1 MDNTRKNISVVA
13 KEDCCGC
20 RACADTC
27 PFSAITY
34 EKGTDGFMYPKVST
48 SCVLCGKCLK
58 VCPALNKVQKN
69 NQEQQYI
76 GCLDKDKVRR
86 DTGSS
91 GGVFGLLAL
100 YCLDNNYW
108 VAGAAFEENHQL
120 RHIIINDRSSLEPLK
135 KSKYLQSDCTGTYHR
150 IQELLKVG
158 DKVLFVG
165 TPCQCNA
172 LLNCFPKTPD
182 NLVVVDFACHGVPS
196 QDFFDKCLR
205 FYEEKKKCKVLSY
218 SFRHKP
224 KRYSSPQNYTMV
236 YEKNGMVQRTDGMY
250 YEEPF
255 YYAFQKRISLR
266 ESCYSC
272 KWANTQRVSD
282 LTLADFWG
290 VENVTNRWD
299 RTDTPSLIICNT
311 AKGQKLFDKIEGLLD
326 CLIVDQKKSIEKNA
340 SLKAPTELPK
350 ERASF
355 LEDMQLLP
363 FENVVKKHLTPSFKM
378 RAILGLYYATPFSI
392 RKKLLKFIH
401 L

>member
-13 KEDCCGC
+13 KKDCCGC
-20 RACADTC
+20 RACADVC
-27 PFSAITY
+27 PAAAISF
-34 EKGTDGFMYPKVST
+34 EKGADGFMYPKVS
-48 SCVLCGKCLK
+48 SECVLCGKCLK
-58 VCPALNKVQKN
+58 VCPALNKVQTGDHDR
-69 NQEQQYI
+69 QFV
-76 GCLDKDKVRR
+76 GCLDKDKARR
-86 DTGSS
+86 DSGSS
-91 GGVFGLLAL
+91 GGVFGLLAH

-120 RHIIINDRSSLEPLK
+120 RHKIINDISSLEPLK
-135 KSKYLQSDCTGTYHR
+135 KSKYLQSDCSGTYHR
-150 IQELLKVG
+150 IQELLKAG

-172 LLNCFPKTPD
+172 LLNCFPKRPN

-224 KRYSSPQNYTMV
+224 KRYSSPQNYTME

-311 AKGQKLFDKIEGLLD
+311 AKGRELFGKIEGLLD
-326 CLIVDQKKSIEKNA
+326 SLIVAQKESIEKNA

-355 LEDMQLLP
+355 LEDLQVLP
-363 FENVVKKHLTPSFKM
+363 FENVVKKHLTPSFKK
-378 RAILGLYYATPFSI
+378 RVILGLYYATPFSI